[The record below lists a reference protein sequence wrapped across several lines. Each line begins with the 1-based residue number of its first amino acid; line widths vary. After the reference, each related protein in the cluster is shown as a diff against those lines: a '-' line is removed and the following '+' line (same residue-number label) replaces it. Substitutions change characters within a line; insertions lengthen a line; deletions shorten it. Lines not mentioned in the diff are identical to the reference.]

1 MKLYLLT
8 ALITAALT
16 FALSW
21 AVWRIALRYKLY
33 PAVRERDVHR
43 RPTPRLGG
51 VAMFL
56 GIVAAFLISRAFE
69 FFDII
74 WIEPRVVWSVLGATV
89 VIALIGLADDLWDLD
104 WFIKLGAQFLAAGI
118 VAIGGGVQIYA
129 LPIGG
134 IAVWS
139 SSVSIILTMFAI
151 VIVMNAVNFI
161 DGLDGLVAGVCL
173 IANGVFFIY
182 SYILVRDAGATTY
195 ANLGT
200 FIAAV
205 VIGACAG
212 FLPINW
218 NPAKMFMGDTG
229 ALVIG
234 LLMATSGIAI
244 TGQIQPAALDP
255 DVTGRSQILGTLIPV
270 ILPLIVVLLPLL
282 DFGLAVIRR
291 MSRGKSPFSPDREH
305 LHHRMLDMGHSDR
318 AATLIFYAWT
328 AIASLTVLLMYIFT
342 GEDWFGGHWFGEYWL
357 AVAYGVIGIAA
368 CLVLALVPSRT
379 ARRSDAAGEE
389 DAHVG

>member
-8 ALITAALT
+8 ALVTAAIT

-21 AVWRIALRYKLY
+21 VIWRVALRYKLH
-33 PAVRERDVHR
+33 PPVRERDVHT

-51 VAMFL
+51 IAMLF
-56 GIVAAFLISRAFE
+56 GIVAAFLLSRAFE
-69 FFDII
+69 FFGSF
-74 WIEPRVVWSVLGATV
+74 WFEPREMWSILGATV
-89 VIALIGLADDLWDLD
+89 LIALVGIADDLWDLD
-104 WFIKLGAQFLAAGI
+104 WFLKLGAQFVAAGVI
-118 VAIGGGVQIYA
+118 AIGGGLQIYA

-134 IAVWS
+134 IAIWS
-139 SSVSIILTMFAI
+139 SWVSIILTMFSI

-173 IANGVFFIY
+173 IANGVFFVY
-182 SYILVRDAGATTY
+182 AYILVRDSGAPTY

-205 VIGACAG
+205 IVGACAG

-244 TGQIQPAALDP
+244 TGQLPPAALDP
-255 DVTGRSQILGTLIPV
+255 DVTGRSQMLGTLLP
-270 ILPLIVVLLPLL
+270 ILLPIVVVMLPLL

-318 AATLIFYAWT
+318 DATLIFYAWT
-328 AIASLTVLLMYIFT
+328 SVAALTVLLMYLFT
-342 GEDWFGGHWFGEYWL
+342 GANWFGDHWFGEYWL
-357 AVAYGVIGIAA
+357 AVGFGVVGVAA
-368 CLVLALVPSRT
+368 CLVVTLVPSKKP
-379 ARRSDAAGEE
+379 ASRSQET
-389 DAHVG
+389 